1 MSGPSQAPL
10 NRSRSILVVEDDPA
24 TFTDIELALASLGSV
39 THASDGLDALRLLRL
54 GLRPDVIVTDVIMPK
69 MDGIALC
76 RFVKNHP
83 ATARIPVVMFSSAAG
98 AKDMVA
104 GISAGA
110 RQYLLKSDGSAA
122 LATKVRES
130 IRP

>member
-1 MSGPSQAPL
+1 MFA
-10 NRSRSILVVEDDPA
+10 
-24 TFTDIELALASLGSV
+24 DIELALGNLGVV

-104 GISAGA
+104 GIAAGA
-110 RQYLLKSDGSAA
+110 RQ
-122 LATKVRES
+122 
-130 IRP
+130 